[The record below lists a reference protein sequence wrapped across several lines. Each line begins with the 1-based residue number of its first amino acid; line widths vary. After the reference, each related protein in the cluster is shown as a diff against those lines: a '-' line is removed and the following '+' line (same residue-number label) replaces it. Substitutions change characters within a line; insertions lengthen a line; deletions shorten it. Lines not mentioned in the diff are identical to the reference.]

1 MCYGVLGNLFF
12 FGDCRKDFPKAQ
24 YSLNLSSVKSQIKNS
39 ISKTNQQSRTEV
51 VGSQVQNVTINGYTS
66 GAPDIIIT
74 QRMNIKL
81 ASSTNLSSAISDK
94 LMANVANSIESQL
107 ESLAKTNPALS
118 APKNKKLVQNIQTSI
133 ADILKSQS
141 AKYAIQKKM
150 LNTLTVQDQQIII
163 NFSQG
168 VTPKIV
174 DNPDRIVSKFHDGR
188 PVIEIDQNLVND
200 LFVETTMESI
210 IGEIVNNSEL
220 QVLTHKLEKSLAT
233 PNAKLAQYVFSTEN
247 VQDENKENKK
257 DKNVWIYILLIF
269 LIIFSIF
276 FFFYKSKQ

>member
-1 MCYGVLGNLFF
+1 MCYGVLGNLFS
-12 FGDCRKDFPKAQ
+12 FGDCRKNFPKAQ

-66 GAPDIIIT
+66 GSPDIIIT

-81 ASSTNLSSAISDK
+81 ASSTKLSSVINDK
-94 LMANVANSIESQL
+94 MMVNVSNSIESQL
-107 ESLAKTNPALS
+107 ESLMNSNPVLS
-118 APKNKKLVQNIQTSI
+118 LPKNKKLVQNIQTSI
-133 ADILKSQS
+133 AEILKSQS
-141 AKYAIQKKM
+141 AKYAIQQKM
-150 LNTLTVQDQQIII
+150 LNTLSVQNQQIII

-174 DNPDRIVSKFHDGR
+174 DNPDRVVTKFHDGR

-220 QVLTHKLEKSLAT
+220 QVLTHKLEKSLEN
-233 PNAKLAQYVFSTEN
+233 PNMKLAQTVYTVEN
-247 VQDENKENKK
+247 SQNGNSQNS
-257 DKNVWIYILLIF
+257 NVWIYALIIF
-269 LIIFSIF
+269 LLFFSIF
-276 FFFYKSKQ
+276 FFFCKTKQQ

>member
-1 MCYGVLGNLFF
+1 MCYGVLGNLFS
-12 FGDCRKDFPKAQ
+12 FGDCKKDFPKAR

-94 LMANVANSIESQL
+94 LMVNVANSIESQL

-118 APKNKKLVQNIQTSI
+118 APKNKKLVQNIQTTI

-174 DNPDRIVSKFHDGR
+174 DNPDRVVTKFHDGR

-220 QVLTHKLEKSLAT
+220 QVLANKLEKSLAT
-233 PNAKLAQYVFSTEN
+233 PTAKVAQAVFSMEN
-247 VQDENKENKK
+247 VQEENKENK
-257 DKNVWIYILLIF
+257 NVWIYVLLIF
-269 LIIFSIF
+269 LIIFLIF

>member
-12 FGDCRKDFPKAQ
+12 FGDCKKDFPKAQ

-94 LMANVANSIESQL
+94 LMVNVANSIESQL

-118 APKNKKLVQNIQTSI
+118 APKNKKLVQNIQTTI
-133 ADILKSQS
+133 ANILKSQS

-174 DNPDRIVSKFHDGR
+174 DSPDRIVSKFHDGR

-200 LFVETTMESI
+200 LFVETTMESV

-220 QVLTHKLEKSLAT
+220 QVLAHKLEKNLST

-247 VQDENKENKK
+247 IQDENKENKK
-257 DKNVWIYILLIF
+257 DKNVWIYVLLIF

>member
-1 MCYGVLGNLFF
+1 MCYGVLGNLFS

-94 LMANVANSIESQL
+94 MMANVANSIESQL
-107 ESLAKTNPALS
+107 ESLAKTNPAMS

-133 ADILKSQS
+133 ADILRSQS
-141 AKYAIQKKM
+141 AKYAIQQKM

-174 DNPDRIVSKFHDGR
+174 DNPDRVVSKFHDGR

-220 QVLTHKLEKSLAT
+220 QVLANKLEKSLAT
-233 PNAKLAQYVFSTEN
+233 PNAKLAQAVFSMEN
-247 VQDENKENKK
+247 VQEKNKENK
-257 DKNVWIYILLIF
+257 NVCIYVLFIF

-276 FFFYKSKQ
+276 FFFYKSKQQ